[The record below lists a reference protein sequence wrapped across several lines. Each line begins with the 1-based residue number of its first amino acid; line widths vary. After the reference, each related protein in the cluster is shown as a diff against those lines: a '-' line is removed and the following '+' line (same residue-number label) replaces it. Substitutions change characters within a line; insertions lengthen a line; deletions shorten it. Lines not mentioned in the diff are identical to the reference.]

1 VYVATSVPVIAAI
14 SGVDQQPVVIADA
27 KGWNQKRPVT
37 HGEKQSPFP
46 AKRRGKGV
54 CDCLDGL
61 LVAPAAVTA
70 SVTATAAAVTTS
82 ATAARPAATP
92 IFPWFGFV
100 DGE

>member
-1 VYVATSVPVIAAI
+1 MLRDKRWQSRLNPQH
-14 SGVDQQPVVIADA
+14 S
-27 KGWNQKRPVT
+27 RPVA

-46 AKRRGKGV
+46 AKRREKGV

-61 LVAPAAVTA
+61 LVASAAVTA
-70 SVTATAAAVTTS
+70 SVTATATAAAVTTS

-92 IFPWFGFV
+92 IFSWFGFV